1 MQDRGRSPRRQ
12 SEKCQY
18 AQHLSCADPAPAPY
32 HHPPAQAQC
41 SSGSGGSG
49 ASAGSLEEEEY
60 PHHLQHHL
68 PPVPV
73 PLSRRPSLIDIEFS
87 GPGRDVGMM
96 YGSRLSGL
104 NSLPRS
110 LHDAYDRRD
119 EHYDRREDH
128 FDRRED
134 HFDRQS
140 IMSREDAFDRREYMR
155 REREGPSSSYLDS
168 GRGECYVHQSAALIH
183 HHQCHLHDLSGSEED
198 EPEPGYATGTV
209 VTCTLHI
216 TLLRTIFYLLLHFIP
231 EYNYACCFC
240 SVRSEIA
247 CSTVQYNNVPKA
259 LYTPAPATFVSEKVG
274 RIHNK
279 KE

>member
-18 AQHLSCADPAPAPY
+18 AQHLSCAEPEPPVPACHSY

-87 GPGRDVGMM
+87 GPGRDVGLM

-110 LHDAYDRRD
+110 LHDTYDRRD
-119 EHYDRREDH
+119 EHYDRREDPFDRREDHFDRREEH

-155 REREGPSSSYLDS
+155 REREGSSSSYLDS

-183 HHQCHLHDLSGSEED
+183 HHQCHLHDLSGSEDE
-198 EPEPGYATGTV
+198 EPEPGYATGT
-209 VTCTLHI
+209 LHLQ
-216 TLLRTIFYLLLHFIP
+216 T
-231 EYNYACCFC
+231 
-240 SVRSEIA
+240 
-247 CSTVQYNNVPKA
+247 
-259 LYTPAPATFVSEKVG
+259 
-274 RIHNK
+274 
-279 KE
+279 

>member
-1 MQDRGRSPRRQ
+1 MAWGYWSASTVQDRGRSPRRQ

-18 AQHLSCADPAPAPY
+18 AQHMSCSEPAPPAPACQSY

-49 ASAGSLEEEEY
+49 ASAGSLEDDDY

-68 PPVPV
+68 PPVPM
-73 PLSRRPSLIDIEFS
+73 SRRPSLIDIEFS
-87 GPGRDVGMM
+87 GPGREVGMV

-110 LHDAYDRRD
+110 LHEAYDRRD
-119 EHYDRREDH
+119 EHYDRRDEH
-128 FDRRED
+128 YDRRDEHYDRRDD

-155 REREGPSSSYLDS
+155 REGPSSSYLDS
-168 GRGECYVHQSAALIH
+168 ATNSLRRGECFVHQSAALIH
-183 HHQCHLHDLSGSEED
+183 HHQCHLHDLSGSDDD

-209 VTCTLHI
+209 VRLPLHI
-216 TLLRTIFYLLLHFIP
+216 PHRTLTL
-231 EYNYACCFC
+231 
-240 SVRSEIA
+240 
-247 CSTVQYNNVPKA
+247 
-259 LYTPAPATFVSEKVG
+259 
-274 RIHNK
+274 
-279 KE
+279 